1 MRVYWVLSSLVKDE
15 HFFYLKKMYFF
26 ANKIHTLIFV
36 FCLTK
41 HDCTQNM
48 ILHKEKWTLK
58 WRYTDMKCLNYIHS
72 CLGQLLL
79 LLKFDWLR
87 LNGA

>member
-1 MRVYWVLSSLVKDE
+1 
-15 HFFYLKKMYFF
+15 MYFF